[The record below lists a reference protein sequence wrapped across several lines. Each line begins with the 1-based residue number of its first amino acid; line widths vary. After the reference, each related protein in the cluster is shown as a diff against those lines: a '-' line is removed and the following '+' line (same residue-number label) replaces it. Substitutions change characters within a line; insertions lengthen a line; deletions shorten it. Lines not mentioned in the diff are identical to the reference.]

1 MKNVLLAT
9 MLLVGTP
16 AMWCAGDQGR
26 NNPVQL
32 RDAVEVKRN
41 RVWLFDLLPADAS
54 LALQKLSASIEL
66 CPAPQPGSVR
76 VLDAG
81 QITAK
86 LARQP
91 ELLRQLAIPSHITI
105 RYAGWPIAE
114 ERVRA
119 AISQFLRQPGSHT
132 AGGTRSLPEA
142 ARVEWAQALSATEE
156 HPALQVVNLSWDDR
170 QQSIE
175 VRLRCST
182 RAACASFLVD
192 VILPPPRAEE
202 WRRQLGLSSSLNSPG
217 SQPQS
222 STLGDGPALAEKGK
236 PATLV
241 LDDGSMRISLRV
253 ICLQRGVLNQQIR
266 VVEARS
272 RHVFRAE
279 VIGVGLL
286 HASL

>member
-1 MKNVLLAT
+1 MKYVLLAT

-26 NNPVQL
+26 NNPAVPL

-41 RVWLFDLLPADAS
+41 RVWLSDFLPADAS
-54 LALQKLSASIEL
+54 PALQKVSATIEL

-76 VLDAG
+76 VLDPG

-91 ELLRQLAIPSHITI
+91 ELLRQLVIPPHITI
-105 RYAGWPIAE
+105 RYAGWPITE

-119 AISQFLRQPGSHT
+119 AISQFLRRPRLPAT
-132 AGGTRSLPEA
+132 GGRRALPDA
-142 ARVEWAQALSATEE
+142 ARLAWSQALSSTEE
-156 HPALQVVNLSWDDR
+156 HPALQVISLSWDDR
-170 QQSIE
+170 RQSIE

-182 RAACASFLVD
+182 RAACASFLVEA
-192 VILPPPRAEE
+192 ILPPPLADE
-202 WRRQLGLSSSLNSPG
+202 WRRQLGLGGDLNSRAGEPA
-217 SQPQS
+217 
-222 STLGDGPALAEKGK
+222 TIGDGPALAEKGK

-253 ICLQRGVLNQQIR
+253 ICLQQGVLNQQIR

-279 VIGVGLL
+279 VVGVGLL